1 MPHGRPDPA
10 DPNILVGVRLPANED
25 ALVEMAY
32 TFAEEF
38 AALGY
43 DQDRILRMFRNPR
56 FGGPHTAYRALG
68 EGVVLGIVA
77 ECARVFGRN
86 RVVVLD
92 AEPVTS
98 GERLGARRED

>member
-10 DPNILVGVRLPANED
+10 DPNVLVGVRLPTDED
-25 ALVEMAY
+25 GLVEMAY

-38 AALGY
+38 AALGH

-56 FGGPHTAYRALG
+56 FGGPHAAYLALG

-86 RVVVLD
+86 RVVVQD
-92 AEPVTS
+92 VEPIKS
-98 GERLGARRED
+98 GGRLAARRKD